1 MPDSFDVVI
10 LGGGPGG
17 YVAAL
22 RAAQLGAKTAIV
34 EKDRLG
40 GTCLVRGCIPT
51 KALLQSSELYSL
63 AKSGAEFGVITG
75 ALSFDWAAAQKRK
88 TAVVDQLVK
97 GVEGLLKAGGIT
109 VYRGAARL
117 GGKGVVSVGGDTIQ
131 AKDIVI
137 ATGSAVARIPL
148 KGAEHTIDS
157 DQILELKE
165 MPSRLAVIGG
175 GVVGMEFAAMFAM
188 LGSKVTVFEMLPQVL
203 PMVDADLVNVY
214 AKHLAGLGGTIHTNS
229 KVAEVAKLKGALQV
243 RFSEGGEGGSVD
255 ADQVLLAVGRA
266 PYTEGLGAEEAGVKL
281 ERGRVVVDEHLRTTA
296 PGVWAIGDVIGGIM
310 LAHVASYEGVCA
322 VENIAGHTQRTPD
335 YHAAPNCIYT
345 DPEIAHVGLG
355 EKEAKEKG
363 LDVKIGKFPFAASG
377 RALTL
382 GQSEGFVKV
391 VADSSSGRILGAHI
405 IGPRATDLIAEA
417 TLAVQNGLTMEQL
430 DLTIH
435 AHPTLPEALMEAA
448 LAAQG
453 RAIHIANRRTAAS
466 APPPALR
473 ATSPASGED
482 ESTPSPAV
490 RATSPAS
497 GEDTAAASVTPP
509 AVRAT
514 SPTSGEDEST
524 PSPAVRAT
532 SPHSG
537 EDNVQVVA
545 SVKPPKSPPPHIAI
559 TAKGLE
565 LTKGNRDY
573 LLGLH
578 RQMQFI
584 RRFEERTQEQ
594 YTKAKIG
601 GYCHLNI
608 GEEATVV
615 GGILSLK
622 LSDYIFTSYREHG
635 HAIARGIDPKAVMA
649 ELFGKETGTSHGRG
663 GSMHMFDADLRFMG
677 GYGIVGGHL
686 PLAVGGGFAVRYK
699 KAKDVVFCMFGD
711 GATNIG
717 AFHESLNFAKVFK
730 LPVVWFCINN
740 RYGMGTPVEAS
751 SAVADIYKKA
761 CAYDMESIQ
770 IDGMNLREVLLK
782 TSEVVEKTRADSE
795 PRFIE
800 ALCYRFKG
808 HSVVD
813 PDKYRSLEDKERYRK
828 ADPIVAFEHEL
839 EKAKLADEE
848 YFKKVRMEVDAEVQ
862 HVIRYADES
871 PDPKTEDLYRF
882 TYAGEW
888 EDRPE
893 LRGDPL

>member
-1 MPDSFDVVI
+1 MADSSFDVVI

-63 AKSGAEFGVITG
+63 AKGGAEFGLVTDSI
-75 ALSFDWAAAQKRK
+75 AFDWSVAQKRK

-97 GVEGLLKAGGIT
+97 GVEGLLKTGGVT
-109 VYRGAARL
+109 TFRGAARL
-117 GGKGVVSVGGDTIQ
+117 TGKGTVTVGNDVIK

-137 ATGSAVARIPL
+137 ATGSAISRIPL

-157 DQILELKE
+157 DQILELKDV
-165 MPSRLAVIGG
+165 PKRLAVIGG
-175 GVVGMEFAAMFAM
+175 GVVGMEFAAMFAA
-188 LGSKVTVFEMLPQVL
+188 LGSKVTVLEMLPQVL

-214 AKHLAGLGGTIHTNS
+214 TKHLAGIGGAIHTNS
-229 KVAEVAKLKGALQV
+229 KVAEVVKAKGGLQV
-243 RFSEGGEGGSVD
+243 RFSEGGEGGALD
-255 ADQVLLAVGRA
+255 ADQVLLAVGRS
-266 PYTEGLGAEEAGVKL
+266 PYTEGLGAEAAGVKL
-281 ERGRVVVDEHLRTTA
+281 ERGRVVVDAQLRTTA
-296 PGVWAIGDVIGGIM
+296 SGVWAIGDVIGGIM
-310 LAHVASYEGVCA
+310 LAHVASYEGICA
-322 VENIAGHTQRTPD
+322 VENIAGNGNRTPD

-355 EKEAKEKG
+355 EKEARDKG
-363 LDVKIGKFPFAASG
+363 LDIKVGRFPFAASG

-382 GQSEGFVKV
+382 GQSEGFAKV
-391 VADSSSGRILGAHI
+391 IAEAGSGKILGAHI

-417 TLAVQNGLTMEQL
+417 TLAIQNGLTMEQL

-435 AHPTLPEALMEAA
+435 AHPTLPESLMEAA

-453 RAIHIANRRTAAS
+453 RAIHIPNKRTA
-466 APPPALR
+466 PA
-473 ATSPASGED
+473 A
-482 ESTPSPAV
+482 
-490 RATSPAS
+490 
-497 GEDTAAASVTPP
+497 TAAAAVSAPEP
-509 AVRAT
+509 ATAVAAT
-514 SPTSGEDEST
+514 SKAAP
-524 PSPAVRAT
+524 
-532 SPHSG
+532 
-537 EDNVQVVA
+537 VQNREKQMVA
-545 SVKPPKSPPPHIAI
+545 SVKPPTSPPHPKAI
-559 TAKGLE
+559 TPKMLE
-565 LTKGNRDY
+565 LTKDNRDF
-573 LLGLH
+573 LLRLH

-615 GGILSLK
+615 GGILPLQ
-622 LSDYIFTSYREHG
+622 LTDYIFTSYREHG

-663 GSMHMFDADLRFMG
+663 GSMHMFDSDLRFMG

-686 PLAVGGGFAVRYK
+686 PLATGGGWAVRYK
-699 KAKDVVFCMFGD
+699 KEKDVVFCMFGD

-717 AFHESLNFAKVFK
+717 AFHESLNFSKVFK

-761 CAYDMESIQ
+761 CAYDIESIQ
-770 IDGMNLREVLLK
+770 IDGMNVREVLLK
-782 TSEVVEKTRADSE
+782 TSEIVEKTRADSE

-813 PDKYRSLEDKERYRK
+813 PDKYRSTEDKEKWRK

-848 YFKKVRMEVDAEVQ
+848 YFKKVRTEIDAEVQ
-862 HVIRYADES
+862 DIIKYADES
-871 PDPKTEDLYRF
+871 PDPKVEDLYKYV
-882 TYAGEW
+882 YADEW
-888 EDRPE
+888 EERAE

>member
-1 MPDSFDVVI
+1 MADSFDVLI

-22 RAAQLGAKTAIV
+22 RAAQLGARTAIV

-51 KALLQSSELYSL
+51 KALLQSSELFSL
-63 AKSGAEFGVITG
+63 AKGGAEFGLVADTIG
-75 ALSFDWAAAQKRK
+75 FDFVAAQKRK

-97 GVEGLLKAGGIT
+97 GVEGLLKAGGVT
-109 VYRGAARL
+109 VFRGAGRL
-117 GGKGVVSVGGDTIQ
+117 TGKGNATVGNDVIQ

-137 ATGSAVARIPL
+137 ATGSAISRIPL

-165 MPSRLAVIGG
+165 VPKRLAVIGG
-175 GVVGMEFAAMFAM
+175 GVVGMEFAAMFAA
-188 LGSKVTVFEMLPQVL
+188 LGSKVTVLEMLPQIL

-214 AKHLAGLGGTIHTNS
+214 TKHLGGIGGVIHTNS
-229 KVAEVAKLKGALQV
+229 KVAEVVKGTSGLQV
-243 RFSEGGEGGSVD
+243 RFSEGGEGGAVD
-255 ADQVLLAVGRA
+255 ADQVLLAVGRS
-266 PYTEGLGAEEAGVKL
+266 PYTEGLGAEAAGVKL
-281 ERGRVVVDEHLRTTA
+281 ERGRVVVDANLRTTA
-296 PGVWAIGDVIGGIM
+296 QGVWAIGDVIGGIM
-310 LAHVASYEGVCA
+310 LAHIASYEGLCA
-322 VENIAGHTQRTPD
+322 IENIAGEGNRTPD

-363 LDVKIGKFPFAASG
+363 LDIKIGKFPFAASG

-391 VADSSSGRILGAHI
+391 IADAGSGKLLGAHI

-417 TLAVQNGLTMEQL
+417 TLAIQNGLTMEQL

-435 AHPTLPEALMEAA
+435 AHPTLPESLMEAA

-453 RAIHIANRRTAAS
+453 RAIHIPNKRAA
-466 APPPALR
+466 APAAAP
-473 ATSPASGED
+473 
-482 ESTPSPAV
+482 
-490 RATSPAS
+490 
-497 GEDTAAASVTPP
+497 TAAALEPVN
-509 AVRAT
+509 AVAAT
-514 SPTSGEDEST
+514 SNAAP
-524 PSPAVRAT
+524 
-532 SPHSG
+532 
-537 EDNVQVVA
+537 VQNREKQMVA
-545 SVKPPKSPPPHIAI
+545 SVKPPTTPPHPKTI
-559 TAKGLE
+559 TSKMLE
-565 LTKGNRDY
+565 LTRDNRDF

-615 GGILSLK
+615 GGIVPLK

-686 PLAVGGGFAVRYK
+686 PLAAGGGWAVRYK
-699 KAKDVVFCMFGD
+699 KEKDVVFCMFGD

-740 RYGMGTPVEAS
+740 RYGMGTPVEAA

-770 IDGMNLREVLLK
+770 IDGMNVREVLLK
-782 TSEVVEKTRADSE
+782 TSEIIEKTRADSE

-800 ALCYRFKG
+800 AMCYRFKG

-813 PDKYRSLEDKERYRK
+813 PDKYRSTEDKEKWRK

-862 HVIRYADES
+862 EIIRYADES
-871 PDPKTEDLYRF
+871 PDPRPEDLYKYV
-882 TYAGEW
+882 YAGEW

>member
-1 MPDSFDVVI
+1 MADSSFDVVI

-63 AKSGAEFGVITG
+63 AKGGAEFGLVTDSI
-75 ALSFDWAAAQKRK
+75 AFDWSVAQKRK

-97 GVEGLLKAGGIT
+97 GVEGLLKTGGVT
-109 VYRGAARL
+109 TFRGAARL
-117 GGKGVVSVGGDTIQ
+117 TGKGTVTVGNDVIK

-137 ATGSAVARIPL
+137 ATGSAISRIPL

-157 DQILELKE
+157 DQILELKDV
-165 MPSRLAVIGG
+165 PKRLAVIGG
-175 GVVGMEFAAMFAM
+175 GVVGMEFAAMFAA
-188 LGSKVTVFEMLPQVL
+188 LGSKVTVLEMLPQVL

-214 AKHLAGLGGTIHTNS
+214 TKHLAGIGGAIHTNS
-229 KVAEVAKLKGALQV
+229 KVAEVVKAKGGLQV
-243 RFSEGGEGGSVD
+243 RFSEGGEGGALD
-255 ADQVLLAVGRA
+255 ADQVLLAVGRS

-281 ERGRVVVDEHLRTTA
+281 ERGRVVVDAQLRTTA
-296 PGVWAIGDVIGGIM
+296 SGVWAIGDVIGGIM
-310 LAHVASYEGVCA
+310 LAHVASYEGICA
-322 VENIAGHTQRTPD
+322 VENIAGNGNRTPD

-355 EKEAKEKG
+355 EKEARDKG
-363 LDVKIGKFPFAASG
+363 LDIKVGRFPFAASG

-382 GQSEGFVKV
+382 GQSEGFAKV
-391 VADSSSGRILGAHI
+391 IAEAGSGKILGAHI

-417 TLAVQNGLTMEQL
+417 TLAIQNGLTMEQL

-435 AHPTLPEALMEAA
+435 AHPTLPESLMEAA

-453 RAIHIANRRTAAS
+453 RAIHIPNKRTA
-466 APPPALR
+466 PA
-473 ATSPASGED
+473 A
-482 ESTPSPAV
+482 
-490 RATSPAS
+490 
-497 GEDTAAASVTPP
+497 TAAAAVSAPEP
-509 AVRAT
+509 ATAVAAT
-514 SPTSGEDEST
+514 SKAAP
-524 PSPAVRAT
+524 
-532 SPHSG
+532 
-537 EDNVQVVA
+537 VQNREKQMVA
-545 SVKPPKSPPPHIAI
+545 SVKPPTSPPHPKAI
-559 TAKGLE
+559 TPKMLE
-565 LTKGNRDY
+565 LTKDNRDF
-573 LLGLH
+573 LLRLH

-615 GGILSLK
+615 GGILPLQ
-622 LSDYIFTSYREHG
+622 LTDYIFTSYREHG

-663 GSMHMFDADLRFMG
+663 GSMHMFDSDLRFMG

-686 PLAVGGGFAVRYK
+686 PLATGGGWAVRYK
-699 KAKDVVFCMFGD
+699 KEKDVVFCMFGD

-717 AFHESLNFAKVFK
+717 AFHESLNFSKVFK

-761 CAYDMESIQ
+761 CAYDIESIQ
-770 IDGMNLREVLLK
+770 IDGMNVREVLLK
-782 TSEVVEKTRADSE
+782 TSEIVEKTRADSE

-813 PDKYRSLEDKERYRK
+813 PDKYRSTEDKEKWRK

-848 YFKKVRMEVDAEVQ
+848 YFKKVRTEIDAEVQ
-862 HVIRYADES
+862 DIIKYADES
-871 PDPKTEDLYRF
+871 PDPKVEDLYKYV
-882 TYAGEW
+882 YADEW
-888 EDRPE
+888 EERAE

>member
-1 MPDSFDVVI
+1 MTASFDVVVI
-10 LGGGPGG
+10 GGGPGG

-22 RAAQLGAKTAIV
+22 RAAQLGAKTAVV
-34 EKDRLG
+34 ERDRVG

-51 KALLQSSELYSL
+51 KALLQSAELYTL
-63 AKSGAEFGVITG
+63 AKSGAPFGVISESVG
-75 ALSFDWAAAQKRK
+75 FDWSAAQQRK
-88 TAVVDQLVK
+88 TGVVDQLVK
-97 GVEGLLKAGGIT
+97 GVEGLLKAGGVT
-109 VYRGAARL
+109 LVRGTASLAGNGAVDISGER
-117 GGKGVVSVGGDTIQ
+117 IQ

-148 KGAEHTIDS
+148 KGAELTIDS

-165 MPSRLAVIGG
+165 IPGRLAVIGG
-175 GVVGMEFAAMFAM
+175 GVVGMEFAAMFAA

-203 PMVDADLVNVY
+203 PMVDADLVAVY
-214 AKHLAGLGGTIHTNS
+214 AKHLSGLGGEIHTNA
-229 KVAEVAKLKGALQV
+229 KVEEVAKSKGGLQV
-243 RFSEGGEGGSVD
+243 RFSSGGEGGSID
-255 ADQVLLAVGRA
+255 ADQVLLAVGRV
-266 PYTEGLGAEEAGVKL
+266 PYTQGLEAEKAGVKL
-281 ERGRVVVDEHLRTTA
+281 ERGRVVVDAQLRTTA
-296 PGVWAIGDVIGGIM
+296 QGVWAVGDVIGGIM
-310 LAHVASYEGVCA
+310 LAHIASYEGVCA
-322 VENIAGHTQRTPD
+322 VENIAAHANRTPD

-363 LDVKIGKFPFAASG
+363 LDVKIGRFPFAASG

-391 VADSSSGRILGAHI
+391 IADASSGRLLGAHI

-417 TLAVQNGLTMEQL
+417 TLAVQNGLTLEQI

-435 AHPTLPEALMEAA
+435 AHPTLPESLMEAA

-453 RAIHIANRRTAAS
+453 RAIHIANKRSIPPTPVAS
-466 APPPALR
+466 DR
-473 ATSPASGED
+473 TSPASGEVTLPAD
-482 ESTPSPAV
+482 PPTPVASDP
-490 RATSPAS
+490 TSPAT
-497 GEDTAAASVTPP
+497 GEVTAPTAKMQNRAQEMAAPV
-509 AVRAT
+509 
-514 SPTSGEDEST
+514 
-524 PSPAVRAT
+524 
-532 SPHSG
+532 
-537 EDNVQVVA
+537 
-545 SVKPPKSPPPHIAI
+545 KSPPGPVESPIAPPTAI
-559 TAKGLE
+559 TPKSLE
-565 LTKGNRDY
+565 ITKKNRDF

-578 RQMQFI
+578 RQMQLI
-584 RRFEERTQEQ
+584 RRFEERAQEQ

-601 GYCHLNI
+601 GYCHLNL

-615 GGILSLK
+615 GGILALK
-622 LSDYIFTSYREHG
+622 LNDYIFTSYREHG

-663 GSMHMFDADLRFMG
+663 GSMHMFDAHLRFMG

-686 PLAVGGGFAVRYK
+686 PLAVGGGWAVKYRK
-699 KAKDVVFCMFGD
+699 TKDVVFCMFGD

-717 AFHESLNFAKVFK
+717 AFHESLNFSKVFK
-730 LPVVWFCINN
+730 LPVVWYCVNN
-740 RYGMGTPVEAS
+740 RYGMGTPVEAA

-770 IDGMNLREVLLK
+770 VDGMNLREVMLR

-800 ALCYRFKG
+800 AVCYRFKG

-813 PDKYRSLEDKERYRK
+813 PDKYRSAEDKEKFRQ

-839 EKAKLADEE
+839 EKGGLADEE
-848 YFKKVRMEVDAEVQ
+848 YFKKVRQEIDAEVQ
-862 HVIRYADES
+862 EIIRYADES
-871 PDPKTEDLYRF
+871 PEPKPEDLYK
-882 TYAGEW
+882 YAYADEW
-888 EDRPE
+888 ENRPE

>member
-1 MPDSFDVVI
+1 MAGAFDVAVI
-10 LGGGPGG
+10 GGGPGG

-34 EKDRLG
+34 EKDRMG

-51 KALLQSSELYSL
+51 KALLQSSELYTL
-63 AKSGAEFGVITG
+63 AKAGQPFGLVADNI
-75 ALSFDWAAAQKRK
+75 SFDWPAAQKRK
-88 TAVVDQLVK
+88 GQVVDQLVK

-109 VYRGAARL
+109 SFKGSARL
-117 GGKGVVSVGGDTIQ
+117 AGKGVVDVSGEQLQ

-137 ATGSAVARIPL
+137 ATGSTVARIPL
-148 KGAEHTIDS
+148 PGAELTIDS

-165 MPSRLAVIGG
+165 VPRRLAVIGG
-175 GVVGMEFAAMFAM
+175 GVVGMEFAAMFAA
-188 LGSKVTVFEMLPQVL
+188 LGSKVTVLEMLPQVL
-203 PMVDADLVNVY
+203 VMVDSDLVAVY
-214 AKHLAGLGGTIHTNS
+214 TKHLSGLGGEIHTNS
-229 KVAEVAKLKGALQV
+229 KVSRVVKQNGGLQV
-243 RFSEGGEGGSVD
+243 QFSAGGEGGAVD
-255 ADQVLLAVGRA
+255 ADQVLLAVGRV
-266 PYTEGLGAEEAGVKL
+266 PFTQGLDADKAGVKL
-281 ERGRVVVDEHLRTTA
+281 DRGRVVVDEHLHTDA
-296 PGVWAIGDVIGGIM
+296 DGIWAIGDVIGGIM

-322 VENIAGHTQRTPD
+322 VENIARHGNRVPD

-363 LDVKIGKFPFAASG
+363 IAVKVGRFPFAASG

-382 GQSEGFVKV
+382 GQSEGYAKV
-391 VADSSSGRILGAHI
+391 LADPETGKLLGAHI

-417 TLAVQNGLTMEQL
+417 TLAVQNGLTLEQL

-435 AHPTLPEALMEAA
+435 AHPTLPESLMEAA

-453 RAIHIANRRTAAS
+453 RAIHIANRRSDTTTRAAS
-466 APPPALR
+466 GP
-473 ATSPASGED
+473 TSPQGGEANMQNREKD
-482 ESTPSPAV
+482 MAATIKPSTPP
-490 RATSPAS
+490 
-497 GEDTAAASVTPP
+497 SV
-509 AVRAT
+509 
-514 SPTSGEDEST
+514 
-524 PSPAVRAT
+524 PS
-532 SPHSG
+532 
-537 EDNVQVVA
+537 
-545 SVKPPKSPPPHIAI
+545 AI
-559 TAKGLE
+559 TPKLLE
-565 LTKGNRDY
+565 LKKDNRDF

-578 RQMQFI
+578 QQMQLI
-584 RRFEERTQEQ
+584 RRFEERAQEQ

-615 GGILSLK
+615 GGVLALK
-622 LSDYIFTSYREHG
+622 KNDYIFTSYREHG

-663 GSMHMFDADLRFMG
+663 GSMHMFDANLRFMG

-686 PLAVGGGFAVRYK
+686 PLAVGGGWAVKYYK
-699 KAKDVVFCMFGD
+699 QKDVVFCMFGD

-717 AFHESLNFAKVFK
+717 AFHESLNMAKVFH

-740 RYGMGTPVEAS
+740 RYGMGTPVEAA

-770 IDGMNLREVLLK
+770 IDGMDLREVMLR
-782 TSEVVEKTRADSE
+782 TSEIVEKTRHDSE

-813 PDKYRSLEDKERYRK
+813 PDKYRSAEDKEKFRK

-839 EKAKLADEE
+839 EKSGLADEE
-848 YFKKVRMEVDAEVQ
+848 YFKNLRQEIDAEVREIIQ
-862 HVIRYADES
+862 YADES
-871 PDPKTEDLYRF
+871 PDPKVDDLYKYV
-882 TYAGEW
+882 YADQW
-888 EDRPE
+888 ENRPE
-893 LRGDPL
+893 LKSEPV